1 MRAPRYRL
9 DDVSD
14 IGSLVDTLISA
25 SGPSAK
31 SFAAGSE
38 GFTTDLSQLVP
49 AGCRIRLS
57 RSQKA
62 WRSYTTMLYKEKSPA
77 LATTVGD
84 VMQPCHVPL
93 AGSTCR
99 GARHRSDSEWAHWWG
114 GPPVRSPVRSR
125 PPGRL
130 FFWREIR
137 RCRRTALVSRSTGG
151 RFRTFMRQNSPFS

>member
-9 DDVSD
+9 DDTSD

-25 SGPSAK
+25 SGPSAA

-62 WRSYTTMLYKEKSPA
+62 LLTRDRTPRCCTRKNRRLSQPLSAMLRSPA
-77 LATTVGD
+77 TSPSPDRSAGVRD
-84 VMQPCHVPL
+84 VEVIRIGLIC
-93 AGSTCR
+93 
-99 GARHRSDSEWAHWWG
+99 GADPR
-114 GPPVRSPVRSR
+114 VRSR
-125 PPGRL
+125 PSGRL

-151 RFRTFMRQNSPFS
+151 GFRTFMRQNSPFS